1 MDTTVMAHFCE
12 IKTSDNIVLRT
23 MVVNDQ
29 DVANNG
35 GEYTTESENWVA
47 NHFPNAPLILE
58 EYGGN
63 YPDTYWKQT
72 SFNTSGGVY
81 YVSGDFN
88 QEHSDQSKAKR
99 KNYGAPGMIYDSTR
113 DAFYHPQPHNSW
125 VLNETRAMWEAP
137 VAYPTNLQPAGD
149 GQDYIID
156 WDEDNLR
163 WWSRNNDGN
172 IYYYWNPDNSTWNT
186 YTP

>member
-1 MDTTVMAHFCE
+1 MAHFCE

-29 DVANNG
+29 DVADNG

-58 EYGGN
+58 EYDGN

-72 SFNTSGGVY
+72 SANTSGGKY
-81 YVSGDFN
+81 YNQDGTEGD
-88 QEHSDQSKAKR
+88 QTKAKR
-99 KNYGAPGMIYDSTR
+99 KNFGGPGMIYDSTM
-113 DAFYHPQPHNSW
+113 DAFYQQKIHNSW
-125 VLNETRAMWEAP
+125 TLNETRAMWEAP
-137 VAYPTNLQPAGD
+137 VAYPNNVDVSGTGEN
-149 GQDYIID
+149 YIID
-156 WDEDNLR
+156 WDEENLR
-163 WWSRNNDGN
+163 WWSRDNNESV
-172 IYYYWNPDNSTWNT
+172 YYYWNPDNSTWNI

>member
-1 MDTTVMAHFCE
+1 MAHFCE

-29 DVANNG
+29 DVADNG
-35 GEYTTESENWVA
+35 GDYTTESENWVA

-81 YVSGDFN
+81 YVSGNFN
-88 QEHSDQSKAKR
+88 QVHSDQTKARR
-99 KNYGAPGMIYDSTR
+99 KNFGGPGMIYDSTR
-113 DAFYHPQPHNSW
+113 DAFYHPQPYTSW
-125 VLNETRAMWEAP
+125 KMKQELCGRH
-137 VAYPTNLQPAGD
+137 L
-149 GQDYIID
+149 
-156 WDEDNLR
+156 
-163 WWSRNNDGN
+163 
-172 IYYYWNPDNSTWNT
+172 
-186 YTP
+186 